1 MFDINKKQLS
11 YKDVFNTLPH
21 RFPFLL
27 VDKVLD
33 LKRGDARGLGDE
45 IVAQKNVTFNE
56 PYFQGHFPEMP
67 IMPGVLVIESMAQAC
82 GMMAYRPHP
91 SGTAE
96 KWKFFILGI
105 DGARFRKPIVPGDVL
120 ELKCKCIKVKS
131 VFYTFDCKVYCDGE
145 LKAEAEIF
153 AQMMP

>member
-1 MFDINKKQLS
+1 MFDINAKKLN

-33 LKRGDARGLGDE
+33 IKRGEKNGLNDE

-56 PYFQGHFPEMP
+56 PFFQGHFPENP
-67 IMPGVLVIESMAQAC
+67 IMPGVLAIEAMAQASA
-82 GMMAYRPHP
+82 MMAYRPHP
-91 SGTAE
+91 TQG
-96 KWKFFILGI
+96 KWNFFILGV

-120 ELKCKCIKVKS
+120 ELKCKCIKIKG
-131 VFYTFDCKVYCDGE
+131 VFYTFACEVFCDGE
-145 LKAEAEIF
+145 RKAEAEIF